1 MKVSAHICL
10 LLIFVNHP
18 AEIMSKGSAIYEPD
32 LVFEKTL
39 HLSKVYLKNKAH
51 THTQQTNKK
60 NHQKNPAMF
69 NLAGTISKI
78 QTKNTTEFSLS
89 NENMPLA

>member
-10 LLIFVNHP
+10 LLISVNHP
-18 AEIMSKGSAIYEPD
+18 AEIMSKGSAIYETD

-39 HLSKVYLKNKAH
+39 CLSKVYLKNKAH
-51 THTQQTNKK
+51 THNKQTKK
-60 NHQKNPAMF
+60 HQKNPAMF

-78 QTKNTTEFSLS
+78 HTKNTTEFSLS